1 MNNKVANFLKTIL
14 GEYKDYNDFEFY
26 YVCPFCQHRDKKKKL
41 AINLDKNRDKRVQ
54 KLRGLCDGWRTHLHF
69 ARALKDMAVTDWSPT
84 KRQRLLINSHLLPLG
99 ITFPYGI
106 RCGSDKEP
114 GK

>member
-1 MNNKVANFLKTIL
+1 
-14 GEYKDYNDFEFY
+14 
-26 YVCPFCQHRDKKKKL
+26 
-41 AINLDKNRDKRVQ
+41 
-54 KLRGLCDGWRTHLHF
+54 
-69 ARALKDMAVTDWSPT
+69 MAVADWSPT

-114 GK
+114 GKKAIIQCQWFGRHDLGVDAATGVMLTGAKSK